1 MKIPNTSKSSPEEE
15 HTLGEELYLVHLQRM
30 SAPDPHPEDTEDD
43 HDQSHPRK
51 LNRTVGEELF
61 AVHLKR
67 SAGTDPDYDV
77 PLEQGGDIKRNDVQ
91 KNGDCAYAL
100 RSKDKH
106 VKVAQDNK

>member
-1 MKIPNTSKSSPEEE
+1 MKIPNKPKTSTEEE

-30 SAPDPHPEDTEDD
+30 SAPDPHPEDAEDD
-43 HDQSHPRK
+43 HDRPHTRH
-51 LNRTVGEELF
+51 LNRTIGEELF

-67 SAGTDPDYDV
+67 SVGTDPDYDV
-77 PLEQGGDIKRNDVQ
+77 PSGQSGDCKRIEVH

-106 VKVAQDNK
+106 LKVAHGNK